1 MAIIERIVTVYND
14 KGSKQAV
21 KDLDK
26 LEKNFA
32 DAGKKIAKAFAV
44 ATAAAGALAIKIG
57 KDAVQAAM
65 EDQKSQ
71 VLLANALRNTVG
83 ASDEAIAASETYIT
97 SLQNQLGVADD
108 ELRPALAVLATASG
122 DLAQAQT
129 LLGLSLDVAAG
140 SGKSL
145 STVTSALAKAQN
157 GNFTALQRLFPAL
170 DRNAIASGDLVALTQ
185 QLADLYGGAAQ
196 DNANTFAGQM
206 QILKLRFGEILET
219 IGYRFL
225 PILENLVKIINE
237 QVVPAIDAWL
247 EANGEKLANVFEN
260 AVGYVVAFAQS
271 LFDAFNFVARNIN
284 VFKQLGAVIIAT
296 FAGAK
301 VAAAVSA
308 IIGAIKA
315 IITVTKALR
324 TATLSAAA
332 AQALLTGG
340 ISAAAGAT
348 AFAAALYG
356 INKAMDKFGD
366 TADKTSDKL
375 DFDFKGLK
383 LGANDYTKGLE
394 KLTVTQK
401 KNTAASKKAAA
412 SAALEL
418 ATKKALAALAKLGVK
433 PTAEKDPIQLEAA
446 RLNLLKQANLEE
458 AARVN
463 ALIAN
468 MEAQMKLN
476 EAAQRYTDLLTVLS
490 DAVISDEEV
499 SVLAQKWNITKGEV
513 LEYIARIYAA
523 NSTDLND
530 GPIVNLLMKWGLTK
544 EEAEKYVDFTRALK
558 DEKIDDSEIEKLMG
572 KWGMTRAEVLAYGK
586 TVQDGTALQAAL
598 SKGWSLPGD
607 EAADAWKRALAAL
620 NAYLAA
626 LGAPRVA
633 GVTGSGVTGGGVT
646 GGGVTGGVGGDS
658 FVANPFNPASA
669 AVSISKIEEQIDTL
683 TSLRDATEKGTA
695 ISVLLKEHIDTLTD
709 SISTSGLGA
718 LSDERARMQ
727 AMGVFDGPGISAG
740 STFDPGSFRMAEN
753 AGMTVNV
760 TVEGNVQT
768 EADLANAIR
777 QRILLEQ
784 QSGNPILFVGGL

>member
-14 KGSKQAV
+14 KGSKQAL
-21 KDLDK
+21 KDLTK
-26 LEKNFA
+26 LEQNFK

-71 VLLANALRNTVG
+71 VLLANALQNTVG
-83 ASDEAIAASETYIT
+83 ANNDAIAASEAFIL

-145 STVTSALAKAQN
+145 STITSALAKAQN

-170 DRNAIASGDLVALTQ
+170 DRNAVASGDLVALTQ

-206 QILKLRFGEILET
+206 SILKLRFGEILET

-247 EANGEKLANVFEN
+247 EANGERLAGVFEN

-324 TATLSAAA
+324 TATLGAAA
-332 AQALLTGG
+332 AQSLLTGG

-433 PTAEKDPIQLEAA
+433 PTTEKDPIQLEAA
-446 RLNLLKQANLEE
+446 RLLLVKQANIEE
-458 AARVN
+458 LRKVEALMKN
-463 ALIAN
+463 A
-468 MEAQMKLN
+468 EAQMKVN
-476 EAAQRYTDLLTVLS
+476 ENAQRYADILTALADQS
-490 DAVISDEEV
+490 ISSEEI
-499 SVLAQKWNITKGEV
+499 SVLAAKWGITTGQV
-513 LEYIARIYAA
+513 LEYIAKIYAVSSTSI
-523 NSTDLND
+523 STD
-530 GPIVNLLMKWGLTK
+530 PIVALLMKWGLTK
-544 EEAEKYVDFTRALK
+544 EEAQKYVDFVNALG
-558 DEKIDDSEIEKLMG
+558 DNKIDDKEIDELMG
-572 KWGMTRAEVLAYGK
+572 KWGLTRQEVLDYGK
-586 TVQDGTALQAAL
+586 KVQEGTAFSDTWAEPGNAAAK
-598 SKGWSLPGD
+598 SWED
-607 EAADAWKRALAAL
+607 ALAAL
-620 NAYLAA
+620 NAYLKATKMTPKITPPSTTPDYYSPEDTII
-626 LGAPRVA
+626 LGRNGIPLKKPAGMDAIIPKSRSLQQFENEENLRFQTPSVA
-633 GVTGSGVTGGGVT
+633 DSLMQSGQN
-646 GGGVTGGVGGDS
+646 VGG
-658 FVANPFNPASA
+658 AS
-669 AVSISKIEEQIDTL
+669 V
-683 TSLRDATEKGTA
+683 
-695 ISVLLKEHIDTLTD
+695 V
-709 SISTSGLGA
+709 
-718 LSDERARMQ
+718 
-727 AMGVFDGPGISAG
+727 
-740 STFDPGSFRMAEN
+740 
-753 AGMTVNV
+753 VNV
-760 TVEGNVQT
+760 SGSVISEGDLVETVRTGLLNFQ
-768 EADLANAIR
+768 NSGKPIQAIAR
-777 QRILLEQ
+777 L
-784 QSGNPILFVGGL
+784 

>member
-21 KDLDK
+21 KDLNK

-65 EDQKSQ
+65 ADEKSQ

-83 ASDEAIAASETYIT
+83 ASNEAIASSEAFIL

-145 STVTSALAKAQN
+145 STITSALAKAQN
-157 GNFTALQRLFPAL
+157 GNFTALQRLVPAL

-196 DNANTFAGQM
+196 DNANTFAGQIS
-206 QILKLRFGEILET
+206 ILKLRFGEILET

-247 EANGEKLANVFEN
+247 EANGERLAGVFEN

-324 TATLSAAA
+324 TATLGAAA

-433 PTAEKDPIQLEAA
+433 PTTEKDPIQLEAA
-446 RLNLLKQANLEE
+446 RLLLLKQ
-458 AARVN
+458 
-463 ALIAN
+463 
-468 MEAQMKLN
+468 
-476 EAAQRYTDLLTVLS
+476 
-490 DAVISDEEV
+490 
-499 SVLAQKWNITKGEV
+499 
-513 LEYIARIYAA
+513 
-523 NSTDLND
+523 
-530 GPIVNLLMKWGLTK
+530 
-544 EEAEKYVDFTRALK
+544 
-558 DEKIDDSEIEKLMG
+558 
-572 KWGMTRAEVLAYGK
+572 
-586 TVQDGTALQAAL
+586 
-598 SKGWSLPGD
+598 
-607 EAADAWKRALAAL
+607 
-620 NAYLAA
+620 
-626 LGAPRVA
+626 
-633 GVTGSGVTGGGVT
+633 
-646 GGGVTGGVGGDS
+646 
-658 FVANPFNPASA
+658 
-669 AVSISKIEEQIDTL
+669 
-683 TSLRDATEKGTA
+683 
-695 ISVLLKEHIDTLTD
+695 
-709 SISTSGLGA
+709 
-718 LSDERARMQ
+718 
-727 AMGVFDGPGISAG
+727 
-740 STFDPGSFRMAEN
+740 
-753 AGMTVNV
+753 
-760 TVEGNVQT
+760 GN
-768 EADLANAIR
+768 
-777 QRILLEQ
+777 
-784 QSGNPILFVGGL
+784 